1 MYVRFTP
8 KADKIVDAPVSL
20 LCAISRHNAILRPCP
35 LTIESGH
42 EPGEPRIVIWAWL
55 HRKWGFGKGK
65 SADAGGHK
73 RVIRRP
79 DFETMF
85 VFWTG
90 LLAKRGLPQAV
101 RWVFHEDFVR
111 VPSIRNWRFAFRL
124 RPIMEADR
132 IARFAYA
139 HLDAENPLAIVAY
152 AVHDGS
158 VVTGFQ
164 GDVFSA
170 NEDVYRDDWNIYF
183 DARETKDMISPDCE
197 IVSDEVTW
205 ARLRAEQPRYL
216 SELDYLVSVDA
227 LRCQFGYRD

>member
-1 MYVRFTP
+1 MMILAR
-8 KADKIVDAPVSL
+8 L
-20 LCAISRHNAILRPCP
+20 L
-35 LTIESGH
+35 
-42 EPGEPRIVIWAWL
+42 
-55 HRKWGFGKGK
+55 RKWGLDKP
-65 SADAGGHK
+65 AAAGEQD

-90 LLAKRGLPQAV
+90 LLAERGLPRAV
-101 RWVFHEDFVR
+101 RWVFHEDFAR
-111 VPSIRNWRFAFRL
+111 VPSARNWRFAFRL
-124 RPIMEADR
+124 RPIAEADR

-139 HLDAENPLAIVAY
+139 HLVPKKPLAIVAY

-170 NEDVYRDDWNIYF
+170 NEDVYRRDWNIYF
-183 DARETKDMISPDCE
+183 DVRETKDMISSDCE
-197 IVSDEVTW
+197 IVSDDVTW

-216 SELDYLVSVDA
+216 SELDYLVSVDV
-227 LRCQFGYRD
+227 LRRQFGYRDN

>member
-1 MYVRFTP
+1 MILAR
-8 KADKIVDAPVSL
+8 L
-20 LCAISRHNAILRPCP
+20 L
-35 LTIESGH
+35 
-42 EPGEPRIVIWAWL
+42 
-55 HRKWGFGKGK
+55 RKWGLGKGRP
-65 SADAGGHK
+65 AAAGEHN

-85 VFWTG
+85 VFLTG
-90 LLAKRGLPQAV
+90 LLAERGLPQAV
-101 RWVFHEDFVR
+101 RWVFHEDFAR
-111 VPSIRNWRFAFRL
+111 VPSPRNWRFAFRP
-124 RPIMEADR
+124 RPTTEGDR

-139 HLDAENPLAIVAY
+139 HLDAKNPLAIVAY

-183 DARETKDMISPDCE
+183 DARETKDMISSDCE
-197 IVSDEVTW
+197 IVSDDVTW

-227 LRCQFGYRD
+227 LRRQFGYRD

>member
-1 MYVRFTP
+1 M
-8 KADKIVDAPVSL
+8 IM
-20 LCAISRHNAILRPCP
+20 
-35 LTIESGH
+35 
-42 EPGEPRIVIWAWL
+42 AWL
-55 HRKWGFGKGK
+55 LRKWGLGKDK
-65 SADAGGHK
+65 TAATGGHDPA
-73 RVIRRP
+73 IRRP

-90 LLAKRGLPQAV
+90 LLAERGLPQAV
-101 RWVFHEDFVR
+101 RWVFYEDFAR
-111 VPSIRNWRFAFRL
+111 VPSARDWRFSFRL
-124 RPIMEADR
+124 RPAMEADR

-139 HLDAENPLAIVAY
+139 HLDPKKPLAIVAY

-183 DARETKDMISPDCE
+183 DARETKGMISSDCQF
-197 IVSDEVTW
+197 VFDDVTW
-205 ARLRAEQPRYL
+205 ARMRAEQPRYL

-227 LRCQFGYRD
+227 LRRQFGYRD

>member
-1 MYVRFTP
+1 MVLARLLR
-8 KADKIVDAPVSL
+8 KLGLGKDK
-20 LCAISRHNAILRPCP
+20 
-35 LTIESGH
+35 
-42 EPGEPRIVIWAWL
+42 PG
-55 HRKWGFGKGK
+55 
-65 SADAGGHK
+65 DAGEHD
-73 RVIRRP
+73 RVVRGR
-79 DFETMF
+79 DFEIMF
-85 VFWTG
+85 GFWTG
-90 LLAKRGLPQAV
+90 LLAERGLPQAV
-101 RWVFHEDFVR
+101 RWVFHEDFAR
-111 VPSIRNWRFAFRL
+111 VHSARDWRFAFRL
-124 RPIMEADR
+124 RPATEADR

-139 HLDAENPLAIVAY
+139 HLDPKKPLAIVAY

-170 NEDVYRDDWNIYF
+170 SEDVYRDDWNMYI

>member
-1 MYVRFTP
+1 MMILAR
-8 KADKIVDAPVSL
+8 L
-20 LCAISRHNAILRPCP
+20 L
-35 LTIESGH
+35 
-42 EPGEPRIVIWAWL
+42 
-55 HRKWGFGKGK
+55 RKWGLGKP
-65 SADAGGHK
+65 AAGEQD

-90 LLAKRGLPQAV
+90 LLAERGLPRAV
-101 RWVFHEDFVR
+101 RWVFHEDFAR
-111 VPSIRNWRFAFRL
+111 VPSARNWRFAFRL
-124 RPIMEADR
+124 RPIAEADR

-139 HLDAENPLAIVAY
+139 HLVPKKPLAIVAY

-170 NEDVYRDDWNIYF
+170 NEDVYRRDWNIYF
-183 DARETKDMISPDCE
+183 DARETKDMISSDCE
-197 IVSDEVTW
+197 IVSDDVTW

-216 SELDYLVSVDA
+216 SELDYLVSVDV
-227 LRCQFGYRD
+227 LRRQFGYRDN

>member
-1 MYVRFTP
+1 MMLAR
-8 KADKIVDAPVSL
+8 L
-20 LCAISRHNAILRPCP
+20 L
-35 LTIESGH
+35 
-42 EPGEPRIVIWAWL
+42 
-55 HRKWGFGKGK
+55 RKWGLGKDK
-65 SADAGGHK
+65 PAAAGMHDQ
-73 RVIRRP
+73 VTRRP

-90 LLAKRGLPQAV
+90 LLAERGLPQAV
-101 RWVFHEDFVR
+101 RWVFHEDFAR
-111 VPSIRNWRFAFRL
+111 LPSARNWRFAFRL
-124 RPIMEADR
+124 RPTAEADR

-139 HLDAENPLAIVAY
+139 HLDPTNPLAIVAY

-183 DARETKDMISPDCE
+183 DARETKDMISSNCE
-197 IVSDEVTW
+197 IVSDDVAW
-205 ARLRAEQPRYL
+205 ACLRAEQPRYL

-227 LRCQFGYRD
+227 LRRHFAYRD